1 MWEWDSRVRWVG
13 LLLMAALL
21 FGAGVQYDRWRQ
33 SKEPLVPA
41 VEKGSTS
48 PAAPV
53 QGGAVP
59 EDGKEEQGTI
69 TVHVAGAVERPGVYQ
84 LPAGARVSEAVQ
96 LAGTLPE
103 ANPHALNLAAPLQ
116 DGQQVVVPR
125 IGEEGSMPGTPGALA
140 GGMSRGKININT
152 AGLEE
157 LDSLPGI
164 GPALAQRILD
174 YRQQHGPFR
183 SIEDLQNVSGI
194 GVKRFEE
201 LKDLITVY

>member
-13 LLLMAALL
+13 LLLAVALV
-21 FGAGVQYDRWRQ
+21 FGAGVQYGRWRQ
-33 SKEPLVPA
+33 SKEAVVPA
-41 VEKGSTS
+41 VEKEAIS
-48 PAAPV
+48 AAPL
-53 QGGAVP
+53 QGEALPGEEK
-59 EDGKEEQGTI
+59 EDRGNI

-84 LPAGARVSEAVQ
+84 LPAGARVNEAVQ
-96 LAGTLPE
+96 VAGPLPE

-125 IGEEGSMPGTPGALA
+125 QGEEGSAPASPGAAA
-140 GGMSRGKININT
+140 GGVSRGKININT
-152 AGLEE
+152 ASLEE

-183 SIEDLQNVSGI
+183 TIEDLQNVSGI

-201 LKDLITVY
+201 LKELITVY